1 MQQSSNHLEPQ
12 IYFLTQ
18 VTYVTEG
25 PVLPASLSEYKGM
38 KAPIGW
44 QEVALLWD
52 LLDLSRSWGSLDGSL
67 GQSSISGYSTNIGL
81 VGVTLDIPK
90 DRLES

>member
-1 MQQSSNHLEPQ
+1 MISPPGMWWGF
-12 IYFLTQ
+12 I
-18 VTYVTEG
+18 G
-25 PVLPASLSEYKGM
+25 SLDMSEYKGM
-38 KAPIGW
+38 KSPIGW

-81 VGVTLDIPK
+81 VDVTLDIPK